1 MSVSDHEE
9 SNILKSDIEQH
20 ERFPTFT
27 KPLTDC
33 HYVFKT
39 SKKKR
44 SIKHCICKIFKLI
57 E

>member
-20 ERFPTFT
+20 ERFLTFT

-33 HYVFKT
+33 QYVFKT
-39 SKKKR
+39 SKETDLSNIVFVKF
-44 SIKHCICKIFKLI
+44 SN
-57 E
+57 